1 MRPIRN
7 RNPDIFRLITIRTCE
22 ARLWI
27 SPTSNVKKLIGGII
41 ARYQEIFE
49 VELFAYNVLGNH
61 MHLVAKAPKSN
72 IDEFCENVNREIAKR
87 INWRHKREGKFWG
100 RRYDDQQI
108 LTQDDLLEAFLY
120 VTTNPSKHGLVSNS
134 QDWPGLNS
142 YEQSLTEKDR
152 CFSFNHYSKEPRV
165 TKHKL
170 KLSVLPALKE
180 LSKKKRAELLTK
192 LLSERSAQIA
202 KDRGKSFLGLQAL
215 LDQEPGE
222 KPANVSKS
230 PRPRC
235 YTKCSELRR
244 NFREIDR
251 ARRDAYSYAS
261 MLYRVGRKATF
272 PEFTFKPPL
281 HRAPRVVPFKPLTAE
296 HFKNAA

>member
-7 RNPDIFRLITIRTCE
+7 RDPEVFRLITIRTCE

-27 SPTSNVKKLIGGII
+27 SPTSNVRKLIGGII

-61 MHLVAKAPKSN
+61 MHLLARAPKSN

-87 INWRHKREGKFWG
+87 LNWRNKREGKFWG
-100 RRYDDQQI
+100 RRYDDQTVI
-108 LTQDDLLEAFLY
+108 SEDDLLEAFLY
-120 VTTNPSKHGLVSNS
+120 VTTNPTKHGLVSNS

-142 YEQSLTEKDR
+142 YDHCLTEKDR
-152 CFSFNHYSKEPRV
+152 QFSFNHYSEEPKV

-170 KLSVLPALKE
+170 KLSALPAFKG
-180 LSKKKRAELLTK
+180 LSKNERATK
-192 LLSERSAQIA
+192 LKKLLAERTTEIA
-202 KDRGKSFLGLQAL
+202 KERGKSFLGLSAL
-215 LDQEPGE
+215 LEQAPGE
-222 KPANVSKS
+222 KPARVSKS

-244 NFREIDR
+244 NFRETDK
-251 ARRDAYSYAS
+251 ARRVAYCKSSTSPAF
-261 MLYRVGRKATF
+261 R
-272 PEFTFKPPL
+272 
-281 HRAPRVVPFKPLTAE
+281 
-296 HFKNAA
+296 NA